1 MDFDLTAAQ
10 ADLRRRAA
18 SFVDEV
24 CIPLEPE
31 AERGVL
37 DVASADRVRD
47 RALELGLVGSGH
59 HPRHGGQ
66 GMTMMEQVILHEELG
81 RNTNGIWTLMPG
93 AYNVLALG
101 SDEQIEQYLK
111 PVLRGELEDA
121 YAVTE
126 RDAGSDTSAIAAR
139 ARPTA
144 TGYHLTAEKWF
155 VTAGDIADVYIVMA
169 NVVDGDGLLPTLF
182 LVDRE
187 TSGVRIVDNPPYTH
201 NYQHGHPVVVFDC
214 ELPASAVLGGAG
226 NVGRGKELQNMW
238 FVEERIHIAARCVGA
253 MRRLL
258 DETVTWTADRVQ
270 GGQRLLDHQGVSFPI
285 ADSATDA
292 TASRLLVYHV
302 AQLADNSADPKL
314 VHSKAAMAKL
324 FASEGAWRCADRC
337 VQAFGGRGY
346 QRTNTAE
353 RFLRE
358 LRVDRIWEG
367 TSEIQ
372 RLIVT
377 RGLERRG
384 VDVMLSV

>member
-18 SFVDEV
+18 LFVDEA
-24 CIPLEPE
+24 CIPLELQ
-31 AERGVL
+31 AEQGPL
-37 DVASADRVRD
+37 DAATANRVRD
-47 RALELGLVGSGH
+47 RALELGLVGAGH
-59 HPRHGGQ
+59 DRRHGGQ
-66 GMTMMEQVILHEELG
+66 GMTMIDQVILHEELG
-81 RNTNGIWTLMPG
+81 RNTNAVWWLMPG
-93 AYNVLALG
+93 AYNVLGLG
-101 SDEQIEQYLK
+101 TAEQIERYLK
-111 PVLRGELEDA
+111 PSLRGELADA

-126 RDAGSDTSAIAAR
+126 RDAGSDTSAIAAE

-155 VTAGDIADVYIVMA
+155 VTTGDVADVYIVMA
-169 NVVDGDGLLPTLF
+169 NVIDGDARLATLF
-182 LVDRE
+182 LVDRA
-187 TSGVRIVDNPPYTH
+187 TPGVQIVDDPPFTH

-214 ELPASAVLGGAG
+214 DLPASAVLGGVG
-226 NVGRGKELQNMW
+226 NVGRGDALQNMW

-258 DETVTWTADRVQ
+258 DETVAWTAARVQ
-270 GGQRLLDHQGVSFPI
+270 GGQRLLDHQGVSFPL

-292 TASRLLVYHV
+292 IASRLLTYHV
-302 AQLADNSADPKL
+302 AQLADNDADRKL
-314 VHSKAAMAKL
+314 VHGKAAMAKL
-324 FASEGAWRCADRC
+324 FASEAAWRCADRC

-372 RLIVT
+372 RLIVA

-384 VDVMLSV
+384 VDAMLRV